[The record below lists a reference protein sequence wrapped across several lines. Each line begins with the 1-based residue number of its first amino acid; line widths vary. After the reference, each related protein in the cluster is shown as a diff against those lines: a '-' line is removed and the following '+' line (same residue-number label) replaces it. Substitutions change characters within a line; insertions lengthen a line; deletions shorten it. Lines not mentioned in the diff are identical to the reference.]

1 MFTNRVLKFKKQIKL
16 ISYML
21 FYFQDKQIMDLK
33 QNSVL
38 SVFLISEPMPD
49 VEDKFIYEDVNH
61 LGCVLYNSWFCW

>member
-21 FYFQDKQIMDLK
+21 FYFQDEQIMDVE

-38 SVFLISEPMPD
+38 SVF
-49 VEDKFIYEDVNH
+49 
-61 LGCVLYNSWFCW
+61 